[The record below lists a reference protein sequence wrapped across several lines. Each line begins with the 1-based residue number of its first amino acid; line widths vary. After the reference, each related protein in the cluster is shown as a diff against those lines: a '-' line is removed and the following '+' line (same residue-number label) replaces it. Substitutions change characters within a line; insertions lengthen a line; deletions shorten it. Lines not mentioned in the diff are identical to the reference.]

1 MVVKTLVINKSF
13 LKEELTG
20 KQSRIAEMLGIHPD
34 TLYRKIRGKY
44 KLTLDE
50 LNQIA
55 VILGKDTYNFL
66 SVAEVETDGDEQEL
80 NPDYDLEDVT
90 DSLKEAFIDI
100 HKGNTK
106 PLEDLLNEL

>member
-1 MVVKTLVINKSF
+1 MTVKTLVINKSF
-13 LKEELTG
+13 LKEELAG
-20 KQSRIAEMLGIHPD
+20 KQHRIAEMLGIHPN
-34 TLYRKIRGKY
+34 TLYRKILGGH

-55 VILGKDTYNFL
+55 VILGKDTHDFL
-66 SVAEVETDGDEQEL
+66 SVAEVETDTNEQEL

-106 PLEDLLNEL
+106 PLEDLLNGL